1 MLSTGL
7 LLVFLPRYSTVAMN
21 RQQAPPLS
29 TVSTVS
35 TVMCFSG
42 SSYSRMYSTLCRE
55 HSQWAASVTVPSRA
69 SEQTHLG

>member
-7 LLVFLPRYSTVAMN
+7 LLVFLPRYSTVTMN

-29 TVSTVS
+29 TVSAVS

-42 SSYSRMYSTLCRE
+42 SSCSRMYSTLCR
-55 HSQWAASVTVPSRA
+55 
-69 SEQTHLG
+69 